1 MVTQIGHNIV
11 HNINQEWNHSL
22 LLITIEHHVQQMSQ
36 HLMKT
41 NKISQFSTGQ
51 TFLLNLLWRRNV
63 GAEYANQHVPVK
75 IQQSHMIQ

>member
-51 TFLLNLLWRRNV
+51 TFLLHLLWRRND
-63 GAEYANQHVPVK
+63 GAEYANQHVTVK
-75 IQQSHMIQ
+75 IQQSHMTQ